1 VHGWD
6 DGSPE
11 AHLALLRGV
20 YAAVG
25 RPPERWEDFDRTM
38 REEDRT
44 VVLLSPERVYGRLE
58 RSRG

>member
-6 DGSPE
+6 DGNPE